1 MVRIKTIRP
10 EPGQRFAPLAAVSA
24 DEGGRALLKKRAEE
38 LARHPEE
45 EDLAVREPFI
55 HFRLGRSEE
64 YGVPHGVVDEVI
76 SVATIAR
83 VPCAPPAIAGVIN
96 RRGQML
102 PVVDLRQF
110 FGLTFGPTF
119 GLAAEPRPSSAVDVI
134 VISAASM
141 TVGVC
146 VDELLGIAEYRV
158 DALSTVLPSQGSL
171 DRSHV
176 LGLFGGRVT
185 ILNIEKILADLC
197 A

>member
-1 MVRIKTIRP
+1 MVRIKTIRREAGP
-10 EPGQRFAPLAAVSA
+10 RFAPMAAVSA
-24 DEGGRALLKKRAEE
+24 DEGSRALLRKRAEE
-38 LARHPEE
+38 LARRPEE
-45 EDLAVREPFI
+45 EDLAVREPFV

-64 YGVPHGVVDEVI
+64 YGVPHGVVEEVV
-76 SVATIAR
+76 SVTTIAR
-83 VPCAPPAIAGVIN
+83 VPCAQPAIAGVIN

-110 FGLTFGPTF
+110 FGL
-119 GLAAEPRPSSAVDVI
+119 AAEPRPSDATSIV
-134 VISAASM
+134 VISAAGM

-146 VDELLGIAEYRV
+146 VDELLGISEYRV
-158 DALSTVLPSQGSL
+158 DALSNVLPSQGSL

>member
-1 MVRIKTIRP
+1 MAKVKTIKR
-10 EPGQRFAPLAAVSA
+10 EALARFAPLAAVSA
-24 DEGGRALLKKRAEE
+24 DEDSRALLRKRAEE
-38 LARHPEE
+38 LARRPEE
-45 EDLAVREPFI
+45 EDLATQEPFI

-64 YGVPHGVVDEVI
+64 YGVRHGVVDEVI
-76 SVATIAR
+76 AVATVAR

-110 FGLTFGPTF
+110 FGL
-119 GLAAEPRPSSAVDVI
+119 AAEPQPSEAVNI
-134 VISAASM
+134 VVVSAAGM
-141 TVGVC
+141 TVGVR
-146 VDELLGIAEYRV
+146 VDELLGISEYRA

-176 LGLFGGRVT
+176 LGLLGGRVT
-185 ILNIEKILADLC
+185 ILNIDKILVDLC

>member
-1 MVRIKTIRP
+1 MARIKTIRP

-24 DEGGRALLKKRAEE
+24 DEDSRALLKKRAEE
-38 LARHPEE
+38 LARRPEE

-76 SVATIAR
+76 SVTTIAR

-110 FGLTFGPTF
+110 FGLAIGP
-119 GLAAEPRPSSAVDVI
+119 AEPRPGSAVAII
-134 VISAASM
+134 VISAAGM

-146 VDELLGIAEYRV
+146 VDELLGISEYRV
-158 DALSTVLPSQGSL
+158 DALSTGLPSQGSL
-171 DRSHV
+171 DRSHM

-197 A
+197 G